1 MLIAIYQL
9 LLFGIGPIRKRV
21 LHWLEEASDAFVY
34 FMKLF
39 DIEYFNKISQKCEN
53 SKSLLSH
60 LKNATPL
67 YFRVV
72 IVPMV
77 AASLCVCIASYMPN
91 WIMMGMFLIE
101 ALGFIALCCAGVFI
115 ANTYASQ

>member
-1 MLIAIYQL
+1 MM
-9 LLFGIGPIRKRV
+9 
-21 LHWLEEASDAFVY
+21 AFVY

-77 AASLCVCIASYMPN
+77 AAALCVCIASYMPN

-115 ANTYASQ
+115 ANIYASQ